1 MSIQDYQTPSN
12 EPSSLSQFPAAAP
25 LRLSDELIGQIAK
38 LVQLAMLTGTSVV
51 DQIRGMQVEADASTG
66 EVTLHKDY
74 VEGFNGY
81 LQALLEQ
88 AEALAEEFA
97 TNSKQSTADLDA
109 N

>member
-1 MSIQDYQTPSN
+1 
-12 EPSSLSQFPAAAP
+12 
-25 LRLSDELIGQIAK
+25 
-38 LVQLAMLTGTSVV
+38 
-51 DQIRGMQVEADASTG
+51 MQVEADASTG

-97 TNSKQSTADLDA
+97 TNKDSQEGV
-109 N
+109 

>member
-1 MSIQDYQTPSN
+1 MSHTEFQPQSQAPST
-12 EPSSLSQFPAAAP
+12 LSQFPAEQQP

-51 DQIRGMQVEADASTG
+51 DQIRGMRVEASAETG
-66 EVTLHKDY
+66 EVSLHTDY

-81 LQALLEQ
+81 LQSLLQQ

-97 TNSKQSTADLDA
+97 A
-109 N
+109 NRQEKEDE